1 MLEKKTNFFINLI
14 ELKYRTIYVGLT
26 VLLTFVVCFYYK
38 VELFFLISNY
48 FLRLEEGFIYTSLL
62 DPILIYLKLAFLFSL
77 IFSIPAV
84 IYIYGFF
91 FIKAFYSFYLY
102 FFVFYLLLMYVLSFI
117 LFIFLSNLVLPIL
130 LDFLIGFQQ
139 VEGLNSYSLTLQATI
154 TQYYSF
160 FFTYLYLF
168 IILILI
174 PNIYLSLI
182 FLGVISKENFLSNKF
197 RKYLYL
203 IVVLIFLLFAPP
215 DFWIQ
220 LMVLPLIFIML
231 EVYIY
236 IITFLYVLYF
246 AF

>member
-26 VLLTFVVCFYYK
+26 LLLTFVVCFCYK
-38 VELFFLISNY
+38 VELFFLISNF
-48 FLRLEEGFIYTSLL
+48 FLKFEEGFIYTSLL
-62 DPILIYLKLAFLFSL
+62 DPILIYIKLAVLFSL

-102 FFVFYLLLMYVLSFI
+102 FFIFYLALMYILSFV
-117 LFIFLSNLVLPIL
+117 LFILLSNLVLPIL

-139 VEGLNSYSLTLQATI
+139 LGELSSYTLTLQATI

-174 PNIYLSLI
+174 PNFYLSLI
-182 FLGVISKENFLSNKF
+182 FIRVISKKNFLLNKF
-197 RKYLYL
+197 RKYLYI
-203 IVVLIFLLFAPP
+203 IVTLIFLLFAPP
-215 DFWIQ
+215 DF
-220 LMVLPLIFIML
+220 
-231 EVYIY
+231 
-236 IITFLYVLYF
+236 
-246 AF
+246 

>member
-1 MLEKKTNFFINLI
+1 MLEKRTNFFINLI

-26 VLLTFVVCFYYK
+26 LLLTFVVCFCYK
-38 VELFFLISNY
+38 VELFFLISNF
-48 FLRLEEGFIYTSLL
+48 FLKFEEGFIYTSLL
-62 DPILIYLKLAFLFSL
+62 DPILIYIKLAVLFSL

-102 FFVFYLLLMYVLSFI
+102 FFIFYLALMYILSFV
-117 LFIFLSNLVLPIL
+117 LFILLSNLVLPIL

-139 VEGLNSYSLTLQATI
+139 LGGLSSYTLTLQATI

-160 FFTYLYLF
+160 FFTYLYLY

-174 PNIYLSLI
+174 PNFYLSLI
-182 FLGVISKENFLSNKF
+182 FIRVISKKNFLLNKF
-197 RKYLYL
+197 RKYLYI
-203 IVVLIFLLFAPP
+203 IVTLIFLLFAPP

>member
-14 ELKYRTIYVGLT
+14 EFKYRTIYVSLT
-26 VLLTFVVCFYYK
+26 LLLTFIVCFYYK
-38 VELFFLISNY
+38 VELFFLISNF
-48 FLRLEEGFIYTSLL
+48 FLQFEEGFIYTSLL

-77 IFSIPAV
+77 IFSFPVI

-102 FFVFYLLLMYVLSFI
+102 FFIFYMLLMYILSFI
-117 LFIFLSNLVLPIL
+117 LFILLSNLVLPML
-130 LDFLIGFQQ
+130 LDFLISFQQ
-139 VEGLNSYSLTLQATI
+139 ISELNIYSLTLQATI

-160 FFTYLYLF
+160 FFSYLYLF
-168 IILILI
+168 ILLILI
-174 PNIYLSLI
+174 PNFYLSLI

-215 DFWIQ
+215 DF
-220 LMVLPLIFIML
+220 
-231 EVYIY
+231 
-236 IITFLYVLYF
+236 
-246 AF
+246 